1 VQSRI
6 APATLACMGVIL
18 DICRYLEATSIS
30 VGIRESTWT
39 YPVIESVHVLSL
51 TLFMGLLL
59 LWDLRLLGV
68 SLRGYPVSRVWKRL
82 FPWIGVGAV
91 LMIVSGVLLFWS
103 DPVRFYGNVFF
114 RVKFIGLVLALANA
128 LAFHFGIERRLP
140 DWDTALVPPRA
151 AKFAGGASL
160 LLWTL
165 IIVAGRF
172 VAYNWFKPL
181 A

>member
-1 VQSRI
+1 MAFFLHFCQWLGTTPIS
-6 APATLACMGVIL
+6 AT
-18 DICRYLEATSIS
+18 
-30 VGIRESTWT
+30 IRESTWW
-39 YPVIESVHVLSL
+39 YPIIESVHVLGL
-51 TLFMGLLL
+51 TLFVGLLL

-68 SLRGYPVSRVWKRL
+68 TLRRVAVSEVWARL
-82 FPWIGVGAV
+82 IPWISLGAV
-91 LMIVSGVLLFWS
+91 IMVISGILLFTS

-114 RVKFIGLVLALANA
+114 RIKAFGLFLALLNA

-151 AKFAGGASL
+151 ARFAGGASL

-181 A
+181 V

>member
-1 VQSRI
+1 
-6 APATLACMGVIL
+6 MDVIL
-18 DICRYLEATSIS
+18 ECCRFLEGTAIS

-39 YPVIESVHVLSL
+39 YPIIESVHVLSL

-68 SLRGYPVSRVWKRL
+68 TLRRFPVSRLWRRL
-82 FPWIGVGAV
+82 IPWITTGAA
-91 LMIVSGVLLFWS
+91 LMVVSGVLLFWS

-114 RVKFIGLVLALANA
+114 RVKFIGLVLALLNA

-140 DWDTALVPPRA
+140 QWDTALVPPPA
-151 AKFAGGASL
+151 ARFAGAASL

-165 IIVAGRF
+165 IVVAGRF

-181 A
+181 V